1 MNNEK
6 IIEILDKLN
15 YSQLIQ
21 VCRVVLLYINQT
33 YYEIDNIPEDLIDI
47 VDICFKRYNPFIEA
61 VDVNELL
68 DYVTFR
74 VNKEGHSISEQE
86 FEKRPHQNLCK
97 KE

>member
-33 YYEIDNIPEDLIDI
+33 YYEIDNIPEDLIHI
-47 VDICFKRYNPFIEA
+47 VDMCFNRYNPFIGA
-61 VDVNELL
+61 VDVKELL

-74 VNKEGHSISEQE
+74 GNKEGHSISEQE
-86 FEKRPHQNLCK
+86 FEKLLSDFLS
-97 KE
+97 